1 MVIYNYA
8 DIAEYSIFHFRR
20 IIHFNFSC
28 CFTEVLTMEFNDVI
42 TAISTVGFPIIA
54 CGGLFYLYDRT
65 IKDLTTVLNKID
77 NTNQMILDLV
87 KESRID
93 KNA

>member
-1 MVIYNYA
+1 MAVYNHA
-8 DIAEYSIFHFRR
+8 DTAKYCIVRFRR
-20 IIHFNFSC
+20 IIYINFSRY
-28 CFTEVLTMEFNDVI
+28 FKEVLTMEFNDII

>member
-1 MVIYNYA
+1 MVVYNNA
-8 DIAEYSIFHFRR
+8 DTAKCNVVHFRR
-20 IIHFNFSC
+20 IVYISFGCYFK
-28 CFTEVLTMEFNDVI
+28 EVLIMEFNDII

>member
-1 MVIYNYA
+1 MAVYNNA
-8 DIAEYSIFHFRR
+8 DTTEYSIFRFRR
-20 IIHFNFSC
+20 FVYIGFSRY
-28 CFTEVLTMEFNDVI
+28 FKEVLTMEFNDII

>member
-1 MVIYNYA
+1 MAVHNNAYIT
-8 DIAEYSIFHFRR
+8 EYSIFHFRR
-20 IIHFNFSC
+20 LSFYSDNVYFK
-28 CFTEVLTMEFNDVI
+28 EVVTMEFNDII